1 MIDIHDI
8 LHKYWGYDQFRPL
21 QQDIINSVLDGKD
34 TLALLPTGGGK
45 SICFQV
51 PAMAQEGICIVVSPL
66 IALMKD
72 QVENLLK
79 RDIPAVAI
87 FSGMSYRQIDQ
98 ELDKCIQGHYKFLY
112 LSPERL
118 KTEIFKA
125 RMPQMKVNLLAI
137 DEAHCISQWGY
148 DFRPEYL
155 QIAEIRKFTKA
166 PILALTATATATVV
180 EDIQARLEFAKPHV
194 FRKSFERSNLHYIAI
209 QEDDKLGR
217 ILQLCKRF
225 QGTGIIYARNRK
237 LCRDIAEYLHQHG
250 ISSDYYHAGLDAIHR
265 NKKQEAWIENRIRVI
280 VSTNAFGMGIDKPD
294 VRFVLH
300 YEMPDSLEAYYQEA
314 GRAGRDEK
322 QAHCIAL
329 VQEHDKVKA
338 FEQLD
343 KSYPSYEEVARIYE
357 MLCNHFQIAIHSGM
371 MREVEFDMLEFAAEM
386 GLSASAVFNALR
398 ILELEDIVSLSEA
411 IHQPAQLHFLV
422 NNTILYDFEL
432 RNPKIAPVL
441 QLLLRTYGGLFDQ
454 YKRID
459 ENYLARKSRVPV
471 DDLIQLL
478 EKLKEH
484 ELLDYIPARDKP
496 TLTFLRVREHKLHYD
511 QAAIKKRKEDA
522 HQRLDR
528 VFEYALRSDECRSRM
543 LLRYFDEADA
553 PLCGQCDVCQ
563 KDKNHAKTENEYR
576 EWAEKLIKSDIRTL
590 NEMVSSMGYWHEEGL
605 SLALQHLLDEG
616 LIRLDDQQKLLWIE
630 SR

>member
-8 LHKYWGYDQFRPL
+8 LHKYWGYDQFRTL

-45 SICFQV
+45 SLCFQV
-51 PAMAQEGICIVVSPL
+51 PALAKEGMCIVVSPL

-72 QVENLLK
+72 QVENLIK
-79 RDIPAVAI
+79 RDIPAIAI
-87 FSGMSYRQIDQ
+87 FSGMSFRQIDR
-98 ELDKCIQGHYKFLY
+98 ELDKCIRGEYKFLY
-112 LSPERL
+112 VSPERL

-166 PILALTATATATVV
+166 PILALTATATARVV
-180 EDIQARLEFAKPHV
+180 EDIQFRLEFKKPHL
-194 FRKSFERSNLHYIAI
+194 FRKSFERKNLHYIAI
-209 QEDDKLGR
+209 HEEDKLGR
-217 ILQLCKRF
+217 IYRLCKGF
-225 QGTGIIYARNRK
+225 QGTGIVYARNRK
-237 LCRDIAEYLHQHG
+237 LCRDIAEYLHQNG
-250 ISSDYYHAGLDAIHR
+250 ISADYYHAGLDALQR
-265 NKKQEAWIENRIRVI
+265 NRKQEAWIENRIRVI
-280 VSTNAFGMGIDKPD
+280 VATNAFGMGIDKPD

-322 QAHCIAL
+322 EAHCISL
-329 VQEHDKVKA
+329 VHEQDKLRS

-343 KSYPSYEEVARIYE
+343 KSYPTYEEVARVYE
-357 MLCNHFQIAIHSGM
+357 AVCNHFQIAVHSGE
-371 MREVEFDMLEFAAEM
+371 MREVEFDMLEFAYAA
-386 GLSASAVFNALR
+386 GLSSPEVYHALR
-398 ILELEDIVSLSEA
+398 ILEMEDIIALSEA

-422 NNTILYDFEL
+422 NNTVLYDFEL
-432 RNPKIAPVL
+432 RNPKIAPIL

-471 DDLIQLL
+471 EDLIKLL

-484 ELLDYIPARDKP
+484 QLLDYIPARDKP
-496 TLTFLRVREHKLHYD
+496 TLTFLKAREHKLHYD
-511 QAAIKKRKEDA
+511 QLAVKKRKEDA
-522 HQRLDR
+522 RARLER
-528 VFEYALRSDECRSRM
+528 VFDYALRTDTCRSQ
-543 LLRYFDEADA
+543 LLLQYFDEKN
-553 PLCGQCDVCQ
+553 PPRCGQCDVCL
-563 KDKNHAKTENEYR
+563 KDKNHPKSENEYR

-590 NEMVSSMGYWHEEGL
+590 NEMIQSMGYWHEEGL

-616 LIRLDDQQKLLWIE
+616 FIELDNQQKLLWIE
-630 SR
+630 KP

>member
-1 MIDIHDI
+1 MTDIHDI
-8 LHKYWGYDQFRPL
+8 LHQYWGYDHFRPL
-21 QQDIINSVLDGKD
+21 QQDIIDSVLDGKD

-51 PAMAQEGICIVVSPL
+51 PAMAQEGMCIVVSPL

-98 ELDKCIQGHYKFLY
+98 ELDKCIHGQYKFLY
-112 LSPERL
+112 VSPERL

-155 QIAEIRKFTKA
+155 QIAEIRKWTKA
-166 PILALTATATATVV
+166 PVLALTATATEKVV
-180 EDIQARLEFAKPHV
+180 EDIQERMAFSKKHV
-194 FRKSFERSNLHYIAI
+194 FRKSFERENLHYIAI
-209 QEDDKLGR
+209 QEEDKLGR

-250 ISSDYYHAGLDAIHR
+250 ISSDYYHAGLDAIQR
-265 NKKQEAWIENRIRVI
+265 SGKQEAWIENRIRVI

-314 GRAGRDEK
+314 GRSGRDEK
-322 QAHCIAL
+322 AAQCIAL
-329 VQEHDKVKA
+329 VHEHDKLKA
-338 FEQLD
+338 FAQLE

-357 MLCNHFQIAIHSGM
+357 ALCNHFQIAIHSGL
-371 MREVEFDMLEFAAEM
+371 MREVEFDMLQFAYDL
-386 GLSASAVFNALR
+386 GLSSPAVYHALR
-398 ILELEDIVSLSEA
+398 VLELQDIVSLSEA

-422 NNTILYDFEL
+422 NNTVLYDFEL
-432 RNPKIAPVL
+432 RNPKIAGIL

-459 ENYLARKSRVPV
+459 ENYLARKTRVPV
-471 DDLIQLL
+471 EDLIKLL

-496 TLTFLRVREHKLHYD
+496 TLTFLRAREHKLHYD
-511 QAAIKKRKEDA
+511 QAAVKVRKEEA
-522 HQRLDR
+522 KGRLEK
-528 VFEYALRSDECRSRM
+528 VFEYALRSDECRSR
-543 LLRYFDEADA
+543 LLLQYFDEPDA
-553 PLCGQCDVCQ
+553 PRCGQCDVCQ
-563 KDKNHAKTENEYR
+563 KDKNHPKSENEYR
-576 EWAEKLIKSDIRTL
+576 VWAEKLIKTDIRTL
-590 NEMVSSMGYWHEEGL
+590 NDMVASMGHWHEEGL

-616 LIRLDDQQKLLWIE
+616 FIRLDDQQKLLWIE
-630 SR
+630 KN